1 MNTSLL
7 ISGLHENALLEEE
20 HARLSQK
27 LDFKILVYILAHCV
41 YVVIPSGITKSQE
54 LSRLGYSF
62 NSFVTDECQLQR
74 SGEVQLGEQGEIQL
88 SDLAKEAH
96 KLMECDYLPKVMET
110 SKQLI
115 SKFEENAENLPVE
128 ASIWTMPISV
138 AKCEHI
144 SSSKVTMHPVF
155 FKRKIVAWVN
165 YEREEDTLVHYD
177 FSAEGI
183 FFDIIM

>member
-1 MNTSLL
+1 MNKSLL
-7 ISGLHENALLEEE
+7 ISGLHERALQEQE

-41 YVVIPSGITKSQE
+41 YLVIPSGITKSRE

-74 SGEVQLGEQGEIQL
+74 LGEVQFVNQGEFQI

-96 KLMECDYLPKVMET
+96 NLMECDYLPKVMET

-115 SKFEENAENLPVE
+115 AKLEENAETLPVE
-128 ASIWTMPISV
+128 SSIWTMPISV

-144 SSSKVTMHPVF
+144 SLSQIAMHPVF
-155 FKRKIVAWVN
+155 FKGKIV
-165 YEREEDTLVHYD
+165 D
-177 FSAEGI
+177 
-183 FFDIIM
+183 

>member
-7 ISGLHENALLEEE
+7 ISGLHENALKEEE

-110 SKQLI
+110 SKKLI
-115 SKFEENAENLPVE
+115 SKLEENSENLPVE

-138 AKCEHI
+138 AKCKHI
-144 SSSKVTMHPVF
+144 SSSQVTMHPVF
-155 FKRKIVAWVN
+155 FNREIVA
-165 YEREEDTLVHYD
+165 
-177 FSAEGI
+177 
-183 FFDIIM
+183 